1 MKMKF
6 LALFVLS
13 CAIAVISIVNLR
25 SVSGAQAKPD
35 SPEAREELYRQ
46 INIGIAYL
54 EQFKPE
60 EAAKTFKQVTDK
72 DPNFALGQINFAI
85 ASFFDAKLSAAEE
98 SARAAIKLMPN
109 SPHAHYILG
118 LALKNQTSYDEAIK
132 EFTKVIE
139 IDPKDATTNI
149 QIGQIYSAQ
158 QKYELAIPFY
168 QRGLDNEP
176 YNATAAYNLGTALL
190 RSGKTD
196 EGKKQLAY
204 FSKLRATNYKAEL
217 GNKYGEVG
225 RYAEAVAGTGAEADL
240 VNKDAPAVKF
250 VDATKE
256 MNLNAQ
262 FANKPLSSAL
272 NRKLTKAEFEVA
284 KPDLVSAFSSSIG
297 LCDYDTDD
305 KFDVFVTGIGK
316 DNKPFAQLFHN
327 DGGKFSDVTAKS
339 KITLNNPASGAVF
352 GDFDNDGK
360 QDILVFGYNLL
371 TLYKGNGDGTFVDVT
386 ANVGL
391 PANNNNSWALTA
403 AFVDADHDG
412 DLDLFIGNFAD
423 LNQFPAGKSEAV
435 FPDDFAGTPNKF
447 FRNNG
452 EKDGKWSF
460 TDDTEKTGL
469 GGGANKT
476 TAVVCTD
483 FDNHRDVD
491 FFVANYGAP
500 VQLFANQR
508 DGSFKDVARQVGINF
523 FGRAMNVAAGDL
535 NKDGFTD
542 FYVTCW
548 EEGRR
553 VSGDTTVYSPLS
565 EINSEIDQDTTFYSD
580 GRGSFTKSPYP
591 GGASSKGP
599 WVLKGIAAQFL
610 DYDNDGLLD
619 RLVLHNRNIDLG
631 RTSEVV
637 NGKITVIGSR
647 LSRDSVERG
656 ELRGLASGDVN
667 NDGLTDILT
676 INEIGSLVALK
687 NEGASKN
694 YLALSIKGGTSNKN
708 GIGTKAILRS
718 GSLQQKL
725 ELYACSPAPAAAGLN
740 FGLGSRTKIDALQL
754 LWPSGIVQSELEVK
768 ASQLNKFEELD
779 RKGTSCPILYAWN
792 GNEYSFVTDFMGGC
806 AIGMREAGNTWSVP
820 DTDEYVRVTGE
831 QLKERDGKLSIRMNN
846 QLEEVLYFDAVKLL
860 AVDHPANTEI
870 YPNEKL
876 LPGPPYTPFE
886 IYSVKSP
893 RPPVSAIDDKGN
905 NILPQISKID
915 QQYPTNFEKLKF
927 KGYASE
933 HAMELD
939 LGKDAL
945 NAKRPLLLLSA
956 WIDYADS
963 SSNLAAS
970 QAGVGVTPP
979 FLQVKNKRGE
989 WQTVIEQMGFPA
1001 GLTKT
1006 MTVDLTGKFL
1016 SQDSHVRIVTSM
1028 RIYWD
1033 QILVDTTNG
1042 KAPTQITKLDPMSAD
1057 LHWRGFPREMSL
1069 DKFGLKAYDYRTI
1082 DPTSPWKAH
1091 LGNYTRY
1098 GDVRALL
1105 IAPEDMY
1112 VITRNGDE
1120 MQIDFD
1126 ATKLPP
1132 LAKGWKRDYLIYAD
1146 GFGKDMDINA
1156 ARPDT
1161 VGELPFHKMKSY
1173 PHAPGESYP
1182 TDEKHLEYLRKYN
1195 TRNVG
1200 VQTQAMW
1207 RGVR

>member
-1 MKMKF
+1 MKIKF
-6 LALFVLS
+6 LALIVLS
-13 CAIAVISIVNLR
+13 CAIAVIGIVNSR
-25 SVSGAQAKPD
+25 SASGAQTKPD

-72 DPNFALGQINFAI
+72 DANFALGQINFAI
-85 ASFFDAKLSAAEE
+85 ASFFDAKLPAAEE

-118 LALKNQTSYDEAIK
+118 LALKNQNSYDEAIK

-168 QRGLDNEP
+168 QRGLENEP

-196 EGKKQLAY
+196 EGKKQLAF

-240 VNKDAPAVKF
+240 VNKNAPAVKF

-256 MNLNAQ
+256 MNLNAN

-272 NRKLTKAEFEVA
+272 NRKIAKAEFESA
-284 KPDLVSAFSSSIG
+284 KPDLISAFSSSIG
-297 LCDYDTDD
+297 LCDYDADD

-339 KITLNNPASGAVF
+339 KIALSNPASGAVF

-371 TLYKGNGDGTFVDVT
+371 TLYKGNNDSTFVDAT
-386 ANVGL
+386 TSVGL

-412 DLDLFIGNFAD
+412 DLDVFIGNFAD
-423 LNQFPAGKSEAV
+423 LNLFPTGKTEAI

-508 DGSFKDVARQVGINF
+508 DGSFKDVAEQVGIILS
-523 FGRAMNVAAGDL
+523 GHALSVAAGDL

-542 FYVTCW
+542 FYVSKDEDSW
-548 EEGRR
+548 D
-553 VSGDTTVYSPLS
+553 SMYL
-565 EINSEIDQDTTFYSD
+565 SD
-580 GRGSFTKSPYP
+580 GRGNFKSPNIKKRKVSTENLRSY
-591 GGASSKGP
+591 KIKQI
-599 WVLKGIAAQFL
+599 V
-610 DYDNDGLLD
+610 DYNNDGLLELINCSD
-619 RLVLHNRNIDLG
+619 GFIEASLPGFGFVQGMGGKSFAETRALALG
-631 RTSEVV
+631 D
-637 NGKITVIGSR
+637 I
-647 LSRDSVERG
+647 
-656 ELRGLASGDVN
+656 N
-667 NDGLTDILT
+667 NDGKVDVFT
-676 INEIGSLVALK
+676 IKSDGSIVSFK
-687 NEGASKN
+687 TEDTSKN
-694 YLALSIKGGTSNKN
+694 YLALSIKGGNSNKN

-792 GNEYSFVTDFMGGC
+792 GNEYSFVTDFLGGS
-806 AIGMREAGNTWSVP
+806 AIGMREPGNSWSIP

-846 QLEEVLYFDAVKLL
+846 QLEETIFFDAVKLL

-876 LPGPPYTPFE
+876 LPAPPYTPFE
-886 IYSVKSP
+886 IFSVKSP

-915 QQYPTNFEKLKF
+915 QQYPTNFEKLNF

-933 HAMELD
+933 HALKLD
-939 LGKDAL
+939 LGKDVI

-970 QAGVGVTPP
+970 QAGVTITPP
-979 FLQVKNKRGE
+979 YLQVKNKRGE
-989 WQTVIEQMGFPA
+989 WQTVIDQMGFPA

-1033 QILVDTTNG
+1033 QILVDATDG
-1042 KAPTQITKLDPMSAD
+1042 KAPMKITKLDPMSAD
-1057 LHWRGFPREMSL
+1057 LHWRGFPREISL

-1082 DPTSPWKAH
+1082 DPISPWKAH

-1098 GDVRALL
+1098 GDVRELL
-1105 IAPEDMY
+1105 LAPEDMY

-1132 LAKGWKRDYLIYAD
+1132 LTKGWKRDYLIYAD

-1195 TRNVG
+1195 TRSVG

>member
-1 MKMKF
+1 MKIKF
-6 LALFVLS
+6 LALLVLS
-13 CAIAVISIVNLR
+13 CAIAVVVNLR
-25 SVSGAQAKPD
+25 SVNGAQAKPI

-60 EAAKTFKQVTDK
+60 EAAKTFKQATDK
-72 DPNFALGQINFAI
+72 DASFALGQIDLAI
-85 ASFFDAKLSAAEE
+85 ASFFDAKLPQAEE
-98 SARAAIKLMPN
+98 AARAAIKLMPN
-109 SPHAHYILG
+109 SPHAHYVLG
-118 LALKNQTSYDEAIK
+118 LALKNQNNYDEAIK
-132 EFTKVIE
+132 EFTKVVE

-158 QKYELAIPFY
+158 QKYEQAIPFY

-225 RYAEAVAGTGAEADL
+225 RYAEAVAGTGAEPDL
-240 VNKDAPAVKF
+240 VNKNAPEVKF

-272 NRKLTKAEFEVA
+272 NRKLTKAEFEAA

-297 LCDYDTDD
+297 LCDYDADD
-305 KFDVFVTGIGK
+305 KLDVFVTGIGK

-339 KITLNNPASGAVF
+339 KITLSNPASGAVF

-360 QDILVFGYNLL
+360 QDIFVFGYNLL
-371 TLYKGNGDGTFVDVT
+371 TLYKGNGDGSFIDIT

-391 PANNNNSWALTA
+391 PVNNNNAWALTA

-412 DLDLFIGNFAD
+412 DLDIFVGNFAD
-423 LNQFPAGKSEAV
+423 LTQFPTGKSEAI
-435 FPDDFAGTPNKF
+435 FPDDFAGTPNKL

-460 TDDTEKTGL
+460 TDDTEKSGL

-491 FFVANYGAP
+491 FFVVNYGAP
-500 VQLFANQR
+500 VQLFANHR
-508 DGSFKDVARQVGINF
+508 DGSFKDVAQQVGLTETVK
-523 FGRAMNVAAGDL
+523 ALSVAAADL

-542 FYVTCW
+542 FYFANQDELTQASL
-548 EEGRR
+548 
-553 VSGDTTVYSPLS
+553 VSY
-565 EINSEIDQDTTFYSD
+565 ISD
-580 GRGSFTKSPYP
+580 GRGGFKKWATAKT
-591 GGASSKGP
+591 GGGVGGSAKDLP
-599 WVLKGIAAQFL
+599 KMMQAL

-619 RLVLHNRNIDLG
+619 VISFSQSHLIMEKNAGLVINLGIRRVFMAITFPTKQSGDSHALATGDLNGDGAIDFITIDIGGNLIVLHPA
-631 RTSEVV
+631 T
-637 NGKITVIGSR
+637 
-647 LSRDSVERG
+647 
-656 ELRGLASGDVN
+656 
-667 NDGLTDILT
+667 
-676 INEIGSLVALK
+676 
-687 NEGASKN
+687 ASKN
-694 YLALSIKGGTSNKN
+694 YVAVSIKALTSNKN

-725 ELYACSPAPAAAGLN
+725 ELYASSPAPAAAGLN
-740 FGLGSRTKIDALQL
+740 FGLGSRTKVDALQL
-754 LWPSGIVQSELEVK
+754 LWPSGIVQSELDVK
-768 ASQLNKFEELD
+768 AGQLNKFEELD

-792 GNEYSFVTDFMGGC
+792 GSEYSFVTDFMGGC

-860 AVDHPANTEI
+860 AVDHPADTEI

-876 LPGPPYTPFE
+876 LPGPPYTPFS
-886 IYSVKSP
+886 IYSVKAP
-893 RPPVSAIDDKGN
+893 RPPVSALDDKGN
-905 NILPQISKID
+905 NILPLISKID

-927 KGYASE
+927 KGYSNE

-939 LGKDAL
+939 LGKDAR

-970 QAGVGVTPP
+970 QAGVTITPP
-979 FLQVKNKRGE
+979 YLQVKNKKGE

-1016 SQDSHVRIVTSM
+1016 TQDSHVRIVTSM
-1028 RIYWD
+1028 RIFWD
-1033 QILVDTTNG
+1033 QILVDATDG
-1042 KAPTQITKLDPMSAD
+1042 KAPTKITRLDPMTAD
-1057 LHWRGFPREMSL
+1057 LHWGGFPRELSL
-1069 DKFGLKAYDYRTI
+1069 DKFGLKAYDYRMI

-1091 LGNYTRY
+1091 IGNYTRY
-1098 GDVRALL
+1098 GDVKALL
-1105 IAPEDMY
+1105 LAPEDMY

-1126 ATKLPP
+1126 ATKLPK
-1132 LAKGWKRDYLIYAD
+1132 LTNGWKRDYLVYAD

-1173 PHAPGESYP
+1173 PYAPGESYP

-1195 TRNVG
+1195 TRSVG